1 MQIQTLGDLFAHPSF
16 QTLFLTILIVFANII
31 IGVSMLPQDRRKR
44 WYQLHRYV
52 YVASIAML
60 GLFLYVNH
68 QLGNND
74 GFIYFVAAYFLTAIP
89 LSRKMNVTLHAVIAS
104 VGLVLLIGMA
114 ALSVL

>member
-16 QTLFLTILIVFANII
+16 QTLFLAILIVFANII
-31 IGVSMLPQDRRKR
+31 IGVSMLPEDRRKR
-44 WYQLHRYV
+44 WYRLHRYV
-52 YVASIAML
+52 YVAAVAML

-68 QLGNND
+68 QLQGND
-74 GFIYFVAAYFLTAIP
+74 GFVYFVAAYFLTAIP
-89 LSRKMNVTLHAVIAS
+89 FSRKMNVTLHAVISS